1 MGTRVSTSTGRP
13 ARGRPGSIDGGTIAP
28 TEVHRYVLRTLPADR
43 RSGRRPRRRHRGT
56 GTAASGDV
64 TALGTHRF
72 VAHGVDESPNKIH
85 EDDVA
90 RRYGF
95 SGALVP
101 GVELFARTTTPL
113 VAAWGAEWLSRGR
126 IDLRFRR
133 PTYDGDELLVDL
145 ADGRLTVSDPSG
157 EVRCVGS
164 AGCGADQ
171 PDLSGYRQ
179 VAAPPEPV
187 ADPVVGPLG
196 SVYEAGTVERN
207 DWYLAAI
214 GEPLDLYRQEALAH
228 PGLLLRLVNQLLMEN
243 VALGPWIHTSSD
255 CRFLGIARLPRQLTA
270 HGRVTGVGRR
280 GRHDEV
286 RYDALVLAGDEPVL
300 QVHHTALYR
309 LGAA

>member
-1 MGTRVSTSTGRP
+1 MT
-13 ARGRPGSIDGGTIAP
+13 AP
-28 TEVHRYVLRTLPADR
+28 EP
-43 RSGRRPRRRHRGT
+43 
-56 GTAASGDV
+56 
-64 TALGTHRF
+64 HRF
-72 VAHGVDESPNKIH
+72 VAHVVDESPNKIH

-113 VAAWGAEWLSRGR
+113 VAAWGADWLSRGR

-133 PTYDGDELLVDL
+133 PTYDGDELLVEL
-145 ADGRLTVSDPSG
+145 EDGGLTVSAPSG

-164 AGCGADQ
+164 ADPEADR
-171 PDLSGYRQ
+171 PDLSGYRP
-179 VAAPPEPV
+179 VPAPSELV

-196 SVYEAGTVERN
+196 GVREAGTVERN
-207 DWYLAAI
+207 EWYLAAI
-214 GEPLDLYRQEALAH
+214 GEPLDLYREEALAH
-228 PGLLLRLVNQLLMEN
+228 PGLLLRLVNELLMQN

-255 CRFLGIARLPRQLTA
+255 CRFLGLARLPAELTA
-270 HGRVTGVGRR
+270 HGRVTAVGRR

-286 RYDALVLAGDEPVL
+286 RYDALVLAGDQPVL

-309 LGAA
+309 LDSA